1 MNLETLSPLFWLPLT
16 TGLIFVLVGLFV
28 LKFPPKKINSLY
40 GYRTGSSMSS
50 QEKWDFAQKYS
61 ARLMVKWGAVLAL
74 TGALEFVFK
83 VTEHQG
89 LVLGFGLLG
98 GFVIL
103 IVTLTE
109 KALKKI

>member
-16 TGLIFVLVGLFV
+16 TGLIFVLVGFFV

-40 GYRTGSSMSS
+40 GYRTSSSMSS

-61 ARLMVKWGAVLAL
+61 AHLMVKWGGILL
-74 TGALEFVFK
+74 LSSGLEFVFN
-83 VTEHQG
+83 VSEHQG
-89 LVLGFGLLG
+89 LAIGFCLLG
-98 GFVIL
+98 GFIIL
-103 IVTLTE
+103 IVALTE